1 MPVNVRRFCTSV
13 LLVLLSSFAIIN
25 AQTPQASSEPQPQN
39 INPVVSKAPTSSEI
53 MRDRVSKAKAFIAAR
68 NYPSAIYELENIKRE
83 TSDPTVHNVV
93 NVLLMNSYLE
103 QGDLRRADEMLKNH
117 FASLKRNNANAE
129 TFYQALAAQV
139 VRSARS
145 QIERYRSFG
154 LLVSDRNL
162 PLEAVR
168 EIEGM
173 RSMLEAVVEQAKE
186 VSSNAQQANLG
197 IALLEEATTVRAA
210 LARDEYDARRWRDEV
225 ADARELMATSRSVV
239 KNAFEL
245 SSGEP
250 AASVITEGQGSVA
263 TTRSADNG
271 VSSSKP
277 DDPKSPS
284 AELVASNSSVTKT
297 EQTGTSAANSNPPER
312 PVMVVGAS
320 QTKNTSEKENK
331 PEAVPSS
338 IVLKNEN
345 PDPVNVGSLIQFA
358 TRQAAPTYPAP
369 ARQMRASG
377 VVRVDLIIDEVG
389 EIIEITHVSG
399 HTLLQPA
406 ARDAIM
412 KWKFRPVVRDG
423 QPVKAT
429 GFITFNFAL

>member
-1 MPVNVRRFCTSV
+1 
-13 LLVLLSSFAIIN
+13 
-25 AQTPQASSEPQPQN
+25 
-39 INPVVSKAPTSSEI
+39 

-103 QGDLRRADEMLKNH
+103 QGDLRRADEMLKSH
-117 FASLKRNNANAE
+117 FANLKRNNANAE
-129 TFYQALAAQV
+129 TFYQAIAAQV
-139 VRSARS
+139 VRSARG

-154 LLVSDRNL
+154 LVVSDRNL

-173 RSMLEAVVEQAKE
+173 RSLLEAVVEQAKE
-186 VSSNAQQANLG
+186 VSSNAQRANLG

-239 KNAFEL
+239 KNAIEL
-245 SSGEP
+245 SSAEP
-250 AASVITEGQGSVA
+250 AASVIAEGQGSVA
-263 TTRSADNG
+263 TTRSTDTA
-271 VSSSKP
+271 VSSQKT
-277 DDPKSPS
+277 DEPKSPS
-284 AELVASNSSVTKT
+284 ADLVASNSSVPKT
-297 EQTGTSAANSNPPER
+297 EQTTNPPVNSAPPAR
-312 PVMVVGAS
+312 PVMVVGTS
-320 QTKNTSEKENK
+320 QPKNAGEKESR
-331 PEAVPSS
+331 PETGLSS
-338 IVLKNEN
+338 SVLKNEN
-345 PDPVNVGSLIQFA
+345 ADPVNVGSLMQFA

-377 VVRVDLIIDEVG
+377 VVRVDLIIDEAG
-389 EIIEITHVSG
+389 EIVEITRVAG

-423 QPVKAT
+423 QAVKAT